1 MNRQGQLTSLERIQT
16 AVNFEEPDRIPI
28 LPLISYALSEL
39 IGCTVFDYCHDAA
52 KLSDAIV
59 AGYRKFKYDAVIAF
73 ADVYLFA
80 EAAGLP
86 LKFPQNSVPKPLESP
101 IKGVED
107 VEKLEIPDVKKDG
120 RLPMLIEAIERTSRK
135 LPRSVPIYSG
145 GLGPFTLSA
154 QIRGLESFL
163 KDLYM
168 NRTLV
173 EKLVPFTTKFLIEL
187 GKAELEA
194 GAHIIHL
201 GESFAG
207 PPTTPPR
214 YFKEFSLPYDRQ
226 IFEKWKSWGAIT
238 SIHMC
243 GESSLIWPLIAE
255 TKADILEID
264 YLVDLG
270 KAKQFFKD
278 KMCLMG
284 NIDPSG
290 VIHRGTPED
299 NEKACRDCIEKGAN
313 DGGYILS
320 SGCLIM
326 PGFPHQNLETIVKTA
341 KEYGKY
347 S

>member
-1 MNRQGQLTSLERIQT
+1 MSKRGQLSSLERIQA

-28 LPLISYALSEL
+28 LPLISYALSDL
-39 IGCTVFDYCHDAA
+39 IDCTVFDYCHDAV

-86 LKFPQNSVPKPLESP
+86 LNFPQNSVPEPLASP
-101 IKGVED
+101 IKSIED

-154 QIRGLESFL
+154 QIRGLESLL
-163 KDLYM
+163 KDLYL
-168 NRTLV
+168 NRSLV
-173 EKLVPFTTKFLIEL
+173 EKLVRFTTKFLIEL

-207 PPTTPPR
+207 PPITPPR
-214 YFKEFSLPYDRQ
+214 FFKEFSLPYDRQ
-226 IFEKWKSWGAIT
+226 IIEKWKSWGAIT

-243 GESSLIWPLIAE
+243 GKSTLIWPLLAE
-255 TKADILEID
+255 TKTDILEID

-284 NIDPSG
+284 NIDPSR
-290 VIHRGTPED
+290 VIHRGTPKD

-313 DGGYILS
+313 GGGYILG

-326 PGFPHQNLETIVKTA
+326 PGFPHKNLEAIVKTA